1 MPRRMTSALMF
12 MTAFPAL
19 AACDGD
25 GDDQGR
31 GSGTLKVECNIL
43 AENPTSNSDE
53 ASQFAVHYRVVLTKD
68 GQPVSDAFVSVFPDG
83 GGEVVL
89 AEVDGTP
96 GRYEADGVGY
106 RDRYRLE
113 VHRDSDYV
121 EGVVLGGPD
130 IHVFTGPVTGAQVPR
145 DQDLEVRWSR
155 REQAPEASIRTKRLG
170 DTAIQDTGEFTLSSS
185 YLEAGQGP
193 GDPPSDNFIQLDR
206 STTLVPAGGAP
217 GSMVKITVKNSV
229 DFTVQ

>member
-1 MPRRMTSALMF
+1 MPRFTTLALLIATTF
-12 MTAFPAL
+12 LAP
-19 AACDGD
+19 AACEGD
-25 GDDQGR
+25 GDDQGS
-31 GSGTLKVECNIL
+31 GSGTLQVECNII

-106 RDRYRLE
+106 RGRYRLE
-113 VHRDSDYV
+113 IHKGSDYV
-121 EGVVLGGPD
+121 EGVVLTGPD
-130 IHVFTGPVTGAQVPR
+130 IHVFTSPVTGAQVPG

-155 REQAPEASIRTKRLG
+155 QEQAPVASILTKRLG
-170 DTAIQDTGEFTLSSS
+170 DTPIQDTGEYTLSSS
-185 YLEAGQGP
+185 YLEVGQGP
-193 GDPPSDNFIQLDR
+193 GDPPSDNFIQIDR
-206 STTLVPAGGAP
+206 STTLVPAGGAAN
-217 GSMVKITVKNSV
+217 SMVTVTVKNRV